1 MVLPRAS
8 TASEGGRLL
17 VCPGPRKCYD
27 GRIIDLHGESQVNTQ
42 DKVSRTK
49 AGSLDVGEQFED
61 ERVIAAIRSEGV
73 GVLQLLT
80 PEELAAAR
88 ADIDAIYLDSY
99 GWADEDHPKE
109 RALFDPPPALVASFP
124 GISRLFTHPRVIRI
138 LQAVMGKPAVPP
150 FLQAMRIDRSLA
162 GYGGMAPHQDGG
174 TKPAITYER
183 METACFLDD
192 TDEESGAFEYC
203 LGSHLKNFLGAEN
216 PPLANR
222 TKAIDEAYASGDFV
236 PVVLK
241 AGSMVFRVPSVW
253 HAVRPVHRLRRK
265 VGSRYFTRFPARR
278 IDDAKGGL
286 LKVVEERST
295 PEALEVAK
303 SLPSELAEL
312 LSTDVAV
319 LEPVEDLAS
328 TNAKL

>member
-1 MVLPRAS
+1 MIPGLPRVTLAMPADAQCTDS
-8 TASEGGRLL
+8 
-17 VCPGPRKCYD
+17 RK
-27 GRIIDLHGESQVNTQ
+27 GERKVNTQ

-49 AGSLDVGEQFED
+49 AESPEVGEQLED
-61 ERVIAAIRSEGV
+61 ERVIAAIRREGV
-73 GVLQLLT
+73 GILPLLT

-88 ADIDAIYLDSY
+88 ADLDRIYVDSY
-99 GWADEDHPKE
+99 CWADEDHPKG
-109 RALFDPPPALVASFP
+109 RALFDPPPALVASLP

-138 LQAVMGKPAVPP
+138 LQAVMGEPATPP
-150 FLQAMRIDRSLA
+150 FLQAMRTDRCLP
-162 GYGGMAPHQDGG
+162 GNGGMAPHQDGG
-174 TKPAITYER
+174 TKPAIPYEK
-183 METACFLDD
+183 MATMWFLDD
-192 TDEESGAFEYC
+192 IDEGSGALEYC
-203 LGSHLKNFLGAEN
+203 PGSHLKNFQGAED

-222 TKAIDEAYASGDFV
+222 TKAIDEAYARGDFV

-241 AGSMVFRVPSVW
+241 AGSIVFRVPCVW

-265 VGSRYFTRFPARR
+265 VGGRYFTRFPTKR
-278 IDDAKGGL
+278 IDDAQGGIL
-286 LKVVEERST
+286 SVVQERST
-295 PEALEVAK
+295 PLALEVAK

>member
-1 MVLPRAS
+1 MQSISLLIELGS
-8 TASEGGRLL
+8 GDKIDCFTQSKQRLK
-17 VCPGPRKCYD
+17 GERK
-27 GRIIDLHGESQVNTQ
+27 VNTQ

-49 AGSLDVGEQFED
+49 AGSPEVGEQIED
-61 ERVIAAIRSEGV
+61 ERVIAAIRREGV
-73 GVLQLLT
+73 GILPLLT

-88 ADIDAIYLDSY
+88 ADLDRIYVDSY
-99 GWADEDHPKE
+99 GWADEDHPKG
-109 RALFDPPPALVASFP
+109 RALFDPPPALVASLP

-138 LQAVMGKPAVPP
+138 LQVVMGEPATPP
-150 FLQAMRIDRSLA
+150 FLQAMRTDRSLA
-162 GYGGMAPHQDGG
+162 GNGGMAPHQDGG
-174 TKPAITYER
+174 TKPAIPYEK
-183 METACFLDD
+183 MATMWFLDD
-192 TDEESGAFEYC
+192 IDEGSGALEYC
-203 LGSHLKNFLGAEN
+203 PGSHLKNFLGAED

-222 TKAIDEAYASGDFV
+222 TKAIDEAYARGDFV

-241 AGSMVFRVPSVW
+241 AGSIVFRVPCVW

-265 VGSRYFTRFPARR
+265 VGGRYFTRFPARR

-312 LSTDVAV
+312 LSPDVAV
-319 LEPVEDLAS
+319 LKPVVQPA
-328 TNAKL
+328 

>member
-1 MVLPRAS
+1 MNA
-8 TASEGGRLL
+8 
-17 VCPGPRKCYD
+17 
-27 GRIIDLHGESQVNTQ
+27 Q

-49 AGSLDVGEQFED
+49 AESPEVGEQLED
-61 ERVIAAIRSEGV
+61 ERVIAAIRREGV
-73 GVLQLLT
+73 GVLPLLT

-150 FLQAMRIDRSLA
+150 FLQAMRIDRCLA

-174 TKPAITYER
+174 TKPAIPYEK
-183 METACFLDD
+183 MATMWFLDD
-192 TDEESGAFEYC
+192 IDEGSGSLEYC
-203 LGSHLKNFLGAEN
+203 PGSHLKNFLGAEEA

-222 TKAIDEAYASGDFV
+222 TKEIDEAYARGDFV

-241 AGSMVFRVPSVW
+241 AGSIVFRVPCVW

-265 VGSRYFTRFPARR
+265 VGGRYFTRFPARR

-312 LSTDVAV
+312 LSPDVAV
-319 LEPVEDLAS
+319 LKPVVQPA
-328 TNAKL
+328 